1 MIKIRECG
9 FTRPL
14 DPVCILSGTPRLY
27 SVKSEKHPTIYG
39 EKQYEETRRAPSII
53 HFTGHVKPW
62 TKKFQW
68 YTKRYYDQYA
78 NRTVA
83 FVVSTH
89 SINIYLIRK
98 LAEGLNMLNN
108 EYFHGFRKISY
119 LLVVAKTKQ

>member
-1 MIKIRECG
+1 MR
-9 FTRPL
+9 FYDRWTLLHP
-14 DPVCILSGTPRLY
+14 SGTPKVIFCQKR
-27 SVKSEKHPTIYG
+27 KHPTIYG

-62 TKKFQW
+62 TKEFQW

-78 NRTVA
+78 NRRP

>member
-1 MIKIRECG
+1 MKKREEHHPLSTLLAMSILGRKNFSGIPSVIMINMR
-9 FTRPL
+9 
-14 DPVCILSGTPRLY
+14 
-27 SVKSEKHPTIYG
+27 
-39 EKQYEETRRAPSII
+39 
-53 HFTGHVKPW
+53 TGLP
-62 TKKFQW
+62 
-68 YTKRYYDQYA
+68 
-78 NRTVA
+78 